1 MEKPWFD
8 FFAPGLVGRSA
19 KRRLNLPDSQRFSWR
34 LVLTGVLLSLPT
46 ATSSPAL
53 EPVQQAS
60 PTTSP
65 SPLAES
71 ELLQLPS
78 FDLDWAE
85 NPPETIQVGDRL
97 SLKIAGAAPASSVDP
112 AQMSESLFDQGWD
125 VSSENGVTAIP
136 LKAGALTLPTLPL
149 RDGSGRLIGRTNP
162 FSIQVGSAIRP
173 DDPKPQEPA
182 PMRPPVGLAFPW
194 WVLLIAGVLF
204 GVLLAAF
211 FYAFHRWRKRGRVVA
226 PKPVEPPKP
235 EDVVALA
242 ALAELEKR
250 NLMKG
255 GQYKAHY
262 FGLSEII
269 KTYVGSRYRF
279 DAIEST
285 TTEILRCLEN
295 RETLGDS
302 TLDRLESLLTRLD
315 FVKFTDHVP
324 NGGDGIQVLEDARH
338 LVLTTRR
345 TPPPAQILPGGA

>member
-8 FFAPGLVGRSA
+8 FFAPGLVGKSA
-19 KRRLNLPDSQRFSWR
+19 KPGVKLPTSQPLSWR
-34 LVLTGVLLSLPT
+34 LVLTGVILSLPI

-53 EPVQQAS
+53 DAIQQAS
-60 PTTSP
+60 PMVSP

-71 ELLQLPS
+71 EFLQLPS
-78 FDLDWAE
+78 FDLEWAE
-85 NPPETIQVGDRL
+85 NPPKTIQVGDRL
-97 SLKIAGAAPASSVDP
+97 SLKMSGTAPASSVDP

-162 FSIQVGSAIRP
+162 FSIQVGSAILP

-182 PMRPPVGLAFPW
+182 PMRPPVDLAFPW
-194 WVLLIAGVLF
+194 WVLLIASLLLGL
-204 GVLLAAF
+204 LLAAF
-211 FYAFHRWRKRGRVVA
+211 FYAFYRWRKRGRVA
-226 PKPVEPPKP
+226 PPKPLDPPKP

-242 ALAELEKR
+242 ALTELEKR

-262 FGLSEII
+262 FGVSEII

-285 TTEILRCLEN
+285 TTEILRFLES
-295 RETLGDS
+295 RESLGDS
-302 TLDRLESLLTRLD
+302 TLDRIESLLSRLD

-345 TPPPAQILPGGA
+345 APPTTPILPGGA